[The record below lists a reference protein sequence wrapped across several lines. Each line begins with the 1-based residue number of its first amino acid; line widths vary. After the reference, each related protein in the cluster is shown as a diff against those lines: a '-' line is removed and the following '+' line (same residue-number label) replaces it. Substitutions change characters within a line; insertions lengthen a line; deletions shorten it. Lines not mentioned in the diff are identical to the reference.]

1 MEYSDVV
8 FNTKNFNSCYTLVE
22 DGELGKG
29 ACSELF
35 LVNKKGG
42 NEGDVYLCKK
52 YEVESLKAEIQIE
65 NQLATLP
72 LVAEHESI
80 CTLYEVFDMRK
91 VVQRKSKEEIQQ
103 EEALAEAEE
112 EEAKISKYITQE
124 DEPDPEI
131 LKAMANEKKFAARM
145 MPMESDSD
153 SEDYGKELR

>member
-52 YEVESLKAEIQIE
+52 YEVESMKAEIQIE

-72 LVAEHESI
+72 LVCENDNI
-80 CTLYEVFDMRK
+80 CTLYEVFDMRET
-91 VVQRKSKEEIQQ
+91 VVKKKEKSQAEI
-103 EEALAEAEE
+103 
-112 EEAKISKYITQE
+112 
-124 DEPDPEI
+124 
-131 LKAMANEKKFAARM
+131 
-145 MPMESDSD
+145 
-153 SEDYGKELR
+153 